1 MLDNVYGVL
10 GFQYLQLLEG
20 HYHLECMQSLS
31 NISNTNNISDLYFSF
46 KVIQDTYI
54 ECGCCRQSFPAHFGK
69 MSLKVKICTTTLG
82 LYT

>member
-46 KVIQDTYI
+46 KVRYLVYRMWMLSTVI
-54 ECGCCRQSFPAHFGK
+54 S
-69 MSLKVKICTTTLG
+69 CTLWEDVIKS
-82 LYT
+82 